1 MLVLRMSLA
10 TKAAG
15 HHRQAEVK
23 FQTLVF
29 TAPSCLPLS
38 VYNSGVARP

>member
-1 MLVLRMSLA
+1 MLVLRMSSA
-10 TKAAG
+10 TRAAG
-15 HHRQAEVK
+15 RRRQAEVK

-38 VYNSGVARP
+38 VYDSFP